1 MTRHKVSLMVA
12 GALAIALLNAPAL
25 AEPQQIKG
33 IIVSNDSGQLT
44 VKTPAGNQTVQ
55 LGADAL
61 VRSISGPLGG
71 QKEQVPATSL
81 IAGLPVTIEA
91 DDATGQLVA
100 SNVEYKASDYKTAAQ
115 IQAGVEATAA
125 KTEEAVAA
133 LSRVGEWNVRAETAV
148 YFKSG
153 SVAISPAGK
162 KALAGI
168 ASQAQG
174 YQGYMISVLG
184 YADPTGN
191 AAANQRLS
199 NQRAQNVIN
208 VLKQSSGIQPGRVLS
223 ASAMGEVKLNGA
235 ANPSSYASERRVNV
249 RVLTS
254 AAQLPAQ

>member
-1 MTRHKVSLMVA
+1 MTRNKFSLIVA
-12 GALAIALLNAPAL
+12 GALLTAVTATA
-25 AEPQQIKG
+25 AEAGQIKG
-33 IIVSNDSGQLT
+33 IIVTNQNGQLT
-44 VKTPAGNQTVQ
+44 VKTPAGNQPIT
-55 LGADAL
+55 LSGDAS

-71 QKEQVPATSL
+71 QKEDQPVSAL
-81 IAGLPVTIEA
+81 IPGLPVTIEV
-91 DDATGQLVA
+91 DDATGQA
-100 SNVEYKASDYKTAAQ
+100 SKVEYKASDYKTAAQ

-153 SVAISPAGK
+153 SAAISPAGQ

-174 YQGYMISVLG
+174 FQGYMISVLG

-199 NQRAQNVIN
+199 KQRAQNVIN

-235 ANPSSYASERRVNV
+235 ADPSSYASERRVNV
-249 RVLTS
+249 RVVTS